1 MIISNGIIPNL
12 QASLLEKMMKLNP
25 TISQSVLSNHLWLEL
40 SENEIEEA
48 RSIASDYSN
57 PLARQQAFLNSLC
70 QNSLKQWLVDRA
82 GFDRVEL
89 PDNSSELW
97 EFIHGFILQVEDKQI
112 VVIPSEDSDIEGF
125 TVQREWVDIPDL
137 AADFYLVVRVDIDE
151 KILHFWGFISREEI
165 REFAELE
172 PLYRQYLVDRNLII
186 DTIDLLWD
194 SCRFGESEKGA
205 IDPLPALSE
214 TEARELIQTLSIPS
228 LYSPRLQ
235 IPFEKW
241 GALLNEKKWREEL
254 YRSRIQ
260 SRFIFLRNWL
270 EEQFEKEW
278 LDVGQF
284 LKREPVRSRE
294 IRKRTGDMKKRL
306 KLIDLQVQ
314 LKKVSVLLLIAIASQ
329 DNGTYQIVAQIY
341 PVSANSVL
349 PPNLG
354 IAQFLPSGQ
363 ELQTVISRQY
373 DNWIQLR
380 PFQCREG
387 QQFSLKVFWND
398 FSVVEEFIV

>member
-1 MIISNGIIPNL
+1 
-12 QASLLEKMMKLNP
+12 MKFNP
-25 TISQSVLSNHLWLEL
+25 TILRSIHPNHLWLEV

-48 RSIASDYSN
+48 RSLASDYSN
-57 PLARQQAFLNSLC
+57 SIARQQAFLNSLC
-70 QNSLKQWLVDRA
+70 RNSLKKWLLDRA
-82 GFDRVEL
+82 GFDRVDI
-89 PDNSSELW
+89 PDKSSELW
-97 EFIHGFILQVEDKQI
+97 EFIHGFILQVEDKRI
-112 VVIPSEDSDIEGF
+112 VAIPSDSNDLEGF

-137 AADFYLVVRVDIDE
+137 AADFYLAIQVDLDE
-151 KILHFWGFISREEI
+151 KILHFWGFISREEV

-172 PLYRQYLVDRNLII
+172 PLYRQYLLDQDRPI
-186 DTIDLLWD
+186 DSLDILWD

-205 IDPLPALSE
+205 IEPLPALSE
-214 TEARELIQTLSIPS
+214 TEARELIQSLSIPS

-235 IPFEKW
+235 VHFEKW
-241 GALLNEKKWREEL
+241 GALLNDKKWREEL

-278 LDVGQF
+278 LDVEQF
-284 LKREPVRSRE
+284 LQREPVRSRE
-294 IRKRTGDMKKRL
+294 IRKRTGDMKKRI

-329 DNGTYQIVAQIY
+329 DNGTYRIIAQIY

-380 PFQCREG
+380 PFHCHEG
-387 QQFSLKVFWND
+387 QKFTLKVFWND